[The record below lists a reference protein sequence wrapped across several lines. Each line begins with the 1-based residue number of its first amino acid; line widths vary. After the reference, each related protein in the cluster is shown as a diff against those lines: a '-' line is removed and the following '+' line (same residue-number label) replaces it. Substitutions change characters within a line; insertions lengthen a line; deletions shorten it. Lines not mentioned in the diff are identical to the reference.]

1 MSTVGGNI
9 HSNAPGVALKAV
21 PDMTFTAFCKR
32 SSSTVLLAG
41 YVKLHELEESS
52 CLWRKKLTS
61 LSTSHHTQDPHLF
74 SLSRAGKGS
83 LEPRKSADKIHAP
96 HGCSPRASA
105 TAHTHQ
111 LLSARS
117 EPDARRKT
125 GFTPHAAL
133 L

>member
-1 MSTVGGNI
+1 MS
-9 HSNAPGVALKAV
+9 LEKKADR
-21 PDMTFTAFCKR
+21 P
-32 SSSTVLLAG
+32 
-41 YVKLHELEESS
+41 
-52 CLWRKKLTS
+52 